1 MVWVCL
7 GASASLA
14 RKLQLC
20 SGLWTSAVAKAV
32 QPPWSSASDSLGF
45 NPIWHATVCM
55 CAAKTLVKGVLQPLS
70 GEVWLWDGSDDSIGL
85 GTHLLE
91 FKHYFWGVQVPSW
104 WWNNGLPF
112 EDRSKPF
119 KTIDTVVK
127 VCKGTWVLIHG
138 ILAQKFLVSM
148 LDQLVGGLLLEDG
161 PGKYMQICKYWK
173 DLAWLYHVTRMC
185 LFLVVITGILHHFRL
200 AEYLE
205 LAKMTIEIGS
215 PWVSKKYHGEHRK
228 FHRFVQQKA
237 D

>member
-148 LDQLVGGLLLEDG
+148 LHQLVGGLLLEDG
-161 PGKYMQICKYWK
+161 PGKYMQN
-173 DLAWLYHVTRMC
+173 ANMQ
-185 LFLVVITGILHHFRL
+185 ILKRPG
-200 AEYLE
+200 
-205 LAKMTIEIGS
+205 MTLS
-215 PWVSKKYHGEHRK
+215 C
-228 FHRFVQQKA
+228 